1 MHIYYYGNTTFE
13 EAVATVQ
20 PPQVQLSILFCSEGN
35 TFHTYFT
42 EFWIFLQ
49 WSLSIQ
55 GEILLPF
62 PAWSA
67 GSELWFP
74 CAPAVS
80 TLQHPPCTNVQNFWG
95 AQIHLLPGAQPMK
108 SQSHSGQYLWTL
120 QEHHW
125 KTNCHSGQTGSQ
137 RILPKEVRNQTVWN
151 TNGCSRIPA
160 IMDGNLV
167 VRIMSETRDPDS

>member
-1 MHIYYYGNTTFE
+1 MEEAVQLGFESSPSQIPVLIDRFLIQLKKHYFLPSSNARQRYMHIYYYGNTTFE

-67 GSELWFP
+67 GSALWFP

-125 KTNCHSGQTGSQ
+125 KTNCHSG
-137 RILPKEVRNQTVWN
+137 
-151 TNGCSRIPA
+151 
-160 IMDGNLV
+160 
-167 VRIMSETRDPDS
+167 